1 MRFSIRHSFASAGQS
16 AGLMIC
22 GTSAPRH
29 ESILNEAQLKSVTT
43 PNSNE
48 KILLLDTNEETRRI
62 LVELLQSAGYETQ
75 ALPPN
80 AEGLASARQS
90 NPALLVMDEC
100 LPGAPCREMLAEW
113 KSASATQDVR
123 VILLVSGDATDRA
136 LAMDLGADDAVSR
149 PFDPQ
154 ELLSRVRAQLRAKR
168 TSDELRQKVEIA
180 VEGQQIAHTAFEA
193 LAVTEKMSKDASS
206 LNRALK
212 IGVTAILAIA
222 AVMAVI
228 FFVYSRST
236 QKEQKRATALIAR
249 LEAGFKSQQSLVAE
263 ARKLRG
269 SDSPAGPVPPVPQ
282 REALQQKAEQLK
294 AQISTA
300 DAQELKDLQKQ
311 LSDTNA
317 RLKKVEAEGSSAENI
332 IGANVSSVCLLHI
345 AVGFTEKDSGKRLR
359 YAGLNPQGEPIQD
372 SDGHPILTLEGPGP
386 EVRIDVFG
394 TGFIVG
400 PNGRVITNRHVA
412 QPWWKDD
419 QMTSL
424 INEGYQPEIAAI
436 RSYFPGSPHGFHAEI
451 DKISEE
457 ADLAT
462 MRVNLEG
469 LNLHAL
475 TFDDAATDTK
485 SGESIVSMG
494 YAAGLAAILART
506 DENTAQEIATKS
518 NGNVSAILD
527 ELARRNLIRPL
538 ITQGHVGDVLPDKIV
553 FDAQTTV
560 GGSGGP
566 LLNSNGKVIGIT
578 FAILAGFGGSNFG
591 IPARFTAS
599 LLR

>member
-1 MRFSIRHSFASAGQS
+1 MPPQ
-16 AGLMIC
+16 
-22 GTSAPRH
+22 
-29 ESILNEAQLKSVTT
+29 ESILNEAQFKSVTT
-43 PNSNE
+43 PNSKE
-48 KILLLDTNEETRRI
+48 KILLLDTNEGTRKI
-62 LVELLQSAGYETQ
+62 LVELLQSAGYEIQ
-75 ALPPN
+75 ALPAN
-80 AEGLASARQS
+80 AEGLASVRQS
-90 NPALLVMDEC
+90 NAALLIMDEC

-113 KSASATQDVR
+113 KSAPATQDVR

-136 LAMDLGADDAVSR
+136 LAMDLGADDAISR
-149 PFDPQ
+149 PFDAQ
-154 ELLSRVRAQLRAKR
+154 ETLARVRAQLRAKR
-168 TSDELRQKVEIA
+168 TSDELRQKVAIA
-180 VEGQQIAHTAFEA
+180 VEGQQLAHTAFEA
-193 LAVTEKMSKDASS
+193 LAVTEKMTKDASS

-212 IGVTAILAIA
+212 IGVTAILGVA
-222 AVMAVI
+222 AAMAVI

-236 QKEQKRATALIAR
+236 QKEQKRATAIIAR

-263 ARKLRG
+263 ARKLRTNQ
-269 SDSPAGPVPPVPQ
+269 PADAPATPPAPQ
-282 REALQQKAEQLK
+282 RDALQQKADQLK

-300 DAQELKDLQKQ
+300 DAEQLKDLQKQ
-311 LSDTNA
+311 LAETNA

-345 AVGFTEKDSGKRLR
+345 AVGFTEKDSGKRLH

-372 SDGHPILTLEGPGP
+372 SDGDPILTLEGPGP

-394 TGFIVG
+394 TGFIAG

-436 RSYFPGSPHGFHAEI
+436 RSYFPGSPRAFHAEI
-451 DKISEE
+451 DKISED

-475 TFDDAATDTK
+475 SFDDAANDTK
-485 SGESIVSMG
+485 SGESIVLMG

-506 DENTAQEIATKS
+506 DESTAQEIATKS
-518 NGNVSAILD
+518 GGDVSAILS

-566 LLNSNGKVIGIT
+566 LLNSEGKVIGIT
-578 FAILAGFGGSNFG
+578 FAILKGFGGSNFG
-591 IPARFTAS
+591 IPARFTAP
-599 LLR
+599 LLRQ

>member
-1 MRFSIRHSFASAGQS
+1 MD
-16 AGLMIC
+16 
-22 GTSAPRH
+22 
-29 ESILNEAQLKSVTT
+29 EAQTKSVTP
-43 PNSNE
+43 PNPND
-48 KILLLDTNEETRRI
+48 KILLLDTHEETRQTI
-62 LVELLQSAGYETQ
+62 VELLRSAGYHAE
-75 ALPPN
+75 ALQPN
-80 AEGLASARQS
+80 ADGLATARQS
-90 NPALLVMDEC
+90 NASILIMDEC
-100 LPGAPCREMLAEW
+100 LPGAPCREFLAEW
-113 KSASATQDVR
+113 KGTAATQDAR
-123 VILLVSGDATDRA
+123 VILLVSGDGTDRA
-136 LAMDLGADDAVSR
+136 LGLDLGADDVLSR
-149 PFDPQ
+149 PFDSQ
-154 ELLSRVRAQLRAKR
+154 ELLARVRAQLRAKR
-168 TSDELRQKVEIA
+168 AADELHQKVAIA
-180 VEGQQIAHTAFEA
+180 VEGQQLAHTAFEA

-212 IGVTAILAIA
+212 IGVSAILAVA
-222 AVMAVI
+222 GVMAII
-228 FFVYSRST
+228 FFAYSHSS
-236 QKEQKRATALIAR
+236 QKEQKRATAIIAR
-249 LEAGFKSQQSLVAE
+249 LEASFKSQQSLVAE
-263 ARKLRG
+263 ARKLRTTQPP
-269 SDSPAGPVPPVPQ
+269 SAPVTPPAPQ
-282 REALQQKAEQLK
+282 RDQLQQKADQLK

-300 DAQELKDLQKQ
+300 DAEELKDLQKQ
-311 LSDTNA
+311 LAETNA

-359 YAGLNPQGEPIQD
+359 YAGLNPQGDPIQD

-394 TGFIVG
+394 TGFLAG

-419 QMTSL
+419 QMTAL

-436 RSYFPGSPHGFHAEI
+436 RSYFPGSAHAFHTEI
-451 DKISEE
+451 DKISDE

-469 LNLHAL
+469 LNVHAL
-475 TFDDAATDTK
+475 TFDDAAADTK
-485 SGESIVSMG
+485 SGESIVLMG

-506 DENTAQEIATKS
+506 DESTVQEIATKS
-518 NGNVSAILD
+518 NGDVSAILD

-566 LLNSNGKVIGIT
+566 LLNSDGKVIGIT

-591 IPARFTAS
+591 IPARFTAP
-599 LLR
+599 LLRQ

>member
-1 MRFSIRHSFASAGQS
+1 M
-16 AGLMIC
+16 
-22 GTSAPRH
+22 
-29 ESILNEAQLKSVTT
+29 TT

-48 KILLLDTNEETRRI
+48 KILLLDTNEGTRKI
-62 LVELLQSAGYETQ
+62 LVELLQSAGYDVQ
-75 ALPPN
+75 VLPAN
-80 AEGLASARQS
+80 AEGLAAARES
-90 NPALLVMDEC
+90 NAALLIMDEC
-100 LPGAPCREMLAEW
+100 VPGAPCREMLAEW
-113 KSASATQDVR
+113 KSAAATQDVR
-123 VILLVSGDATDRA
+123 VILLVSDEATDRA
-136 LAMDLGADDAVSR
+136 LALDLGADDAVSR
-149 PFDPQ
+149 PFDAQ
-154 ELLSRVRAQLRAKR
+154 ETLARVRAQLRAKR
-168 TSDELRQKVEIA
+168 TSDELRQKVAIA
-180 VEGQQIAHTAFEA
+180 VEGQQLAHTAFEA
-193 LAVTEKMSKDASS
+193 LAVTEKMTKDASS

-212 IGVTAILAIA
+212 IGVSAILGVA

-236 QKEQKRATALIAR
+236 QKEQKRATAIIAR
-249 LEAGFKSQQSLVAE
+249 LEAGFKSQQGLVEE

-269 SDSPAGPVPPVPQ
+269 TQPPVASAASAAPQ
-282 REALQQKAEQLK
+282 RDALQQKADQLK

-300 DAQELKDLQKQ
+300 DTEQLKDLQKQ
-311 LSDTNA
+311 LAETNA
-317 RLKKVEAEGSSAENI
+317 RLKKIEAEGSSAENI

-345 AVGFTEKDSGKRLR
+345 AVGFTEKNSGKRLH

-372 SDGHPILTLEGPGP
+372 SDGDPILTLEGPGP

-394 TGFIVG
+394 TGFIAG

-419 QMTSL
+419 QMTAL

-436 RSYFPGSPHGFHAEI
+436 RSYFPGSPRAFHAEI
-451 DKISEE
+451 DKISED

-475 TFDDAATDTK
+475 SFDDAAADTK
-485 SGESIVSMG
+485 SGESIVLMG

-506 DENTAQEIATKS
+506 DESTAQEIATKS
-518 NGNVSAILD
+518 GGDVSAILS

-566 LLNSNGKVIGIT
+566 LLNSEGKVIGIT
-578 FAILAGFGGSNFG
+578 FAILKGFGGSNFG
-591 IPARFTAS
+591 IPARFTAP
-599 LLR
+599 LLRE

>member
-1 MRFSIRHSFASAGQS
+1 
-16 AGLMIC
+16 
-22 GTSAPRH
+22 
-29 ESILNEAQLKSVTT
+29 
-43 PNSNE
+43 
-48 KILLLDTNEETRRI
+48 
-62 LVELLQSAGYETQ
+62 
-75 ALPPN
+75 
-80 AEGLASARQS
+80 
-90 NPALLVMDEC
+90 MDEC
-100 LPGAPCREMLAEW
+100 VPGAPCREMLAEW
-113 KSASATQDVR
+113 KSAPATQDVR
-123 VILLVSGDATDRA
+123 VILLVSGEATDRA
-136 LAMDLGADDAVSR
+136 LAIDLGADDAVSR

-154 ELLSRVRAQLRAKR
+154 ELLARVRAQLRAKR
-168 TSDELRQKVEIA
+168 TSDELRQKVAIA

-193 LAVTEKMSKDASS
+193 LAVTEKMTKDASS

-212 IGVTAILAIA
+212 IGVTAILGVA

-228 FFVYSRST
+228 FFVYSHST
-236 QKEQKRATALIAR
+236 QKEQKRATAIIAR

-263 ARKLRG
+263 ARKLR
-269 SDSPAGPVPPVPQ
+269 SSQPPDASATPAAPQ
-282 REALQQKAEQLK
+282 RDALQQKADQLK

-300 DAQELKDLQKQ
+300 DAEQLKDLQKQ
-311 LSDTNA
+311 LAETNA

-345 AVGFTEKDSGKRLR
+345 AVGFTEKNSGKRLH

-372 SDGHPILTLEGPGP
+372 SDGDPILTLEGPGP

-394 TGFIVG
+394 TGFIAG

-419 QMTSL
+419 QMTAL

-436 RSYFPGSPHGFHAEI
+436 RSYFPGSPRAFHAEI
-451 DKISEE
+451 DKISED

-475 TFDDAATDTK
+475 SFDDAAADTK
-485 SGESIVSMG
+485 SGESIVLMG

-506 DENTAQEIATKS
+506 DESTAQEIATKS
-518 NGNVSAILD
+518 GGDVSAILS

-566 LLNSNGKVIGIT
+566 LLNSEGKVIGIT
-578 FAILAGFGGSNFG
+578 FAILKGFGGSNFG
-591 IPARFTAS
+591 IPARFTAP
-599 LLR
+599 LLRQ

>member
-1 MRFSIRHSFASAGQS
+1 V
-16 AGLMIC
+16 
-22 GTSAPRH
+22 TP
-29 ESILNEAQLKSVTT
+29 LN
-43 PNSNE
+43 PNE
-48 KILLLDTNEETRRI
+48 KILLLDTHEDARQVI
-62 LVELLQSAGYETQ
+62 VELLLSAGYNAE
-75 ALPPN
+75 ALQPN

-90 NPALLVMDEC
+90 NAAVLIMDEC
-100 LPGAPCREMLAEW
+100 LPGAPCREFLAEW
-113 KSASATQDVR
+113 KGAAATQDAR
-123 VILLVSGDATDRA
+123 VILLVSGDATDRSHG
-136 LAMDLGADDAVSR
+136 LDLGADDAISR

-154 ELLSRVRAQLRAKR
+154 ELLARVRAQLRAKR
-168 TSDELRQKVEIA
+168 AADELRQKVAIA

-212 IGVTAILAIA
+212 IGVSAILAVA

-228 FFVYSRST
+228 FFIYSHSS
-236 QKEQKRATALIAR
+236 QKEQKRATAIIAR
-249 LEAGFKSQQSLVAE
+249 LEASFKSQQSLVAE
-263 ARKLRG
+263 ARKLR
-269 SDSPAGPVPPVPQ
+269 SSQPSASTTPAAPQ
-282 REALQQKAEQLK
+282 RDALQQKADQLK

-300 DAQELKDLQKQ
+300 DAQQLKDLQKQ
-311 LSDTNA
+311 LAETNA
-317 RLKKVEAEGSSAENI
+317 RLKKVESEGSSAENI

-345 AVGFTEKDSGKRLR
+345 AVGFTEKGSGKRLH

-372 SDGHPILTLEGPGP
+372 SDGDPILTLDGPGP

-394 TGFIVG
+394 TGFIAG
-400 PNGRVITNRHVA
+400 SNGRVITNRHVA

-419 QMTSL
+419 QMTAL

-436 RSYFPGSPHGFHAEI
+436 RSYFPDSPRAFHAEI
-451 DKISEE
+451 DKISED

-462 MRVNLEG
+462 IRVNLEG
-469 LNLHAL
+469 LSLRSL
-475 TFDDAATDTK
+475 TFDDAAGDTK
-485 SGESIVSMG
+485 SGESIVLMG
-494 YAAGLAAILART
+494 YAAGLPAILARA
-506 DENTAQEIATKS
+506 DETSAQEIAAKS
-518 NGNVSAILD
+518 GGNVAGILD

-566 LLNSNGKVIGIT
+566 LLNSEGKVIGIT
-578 FAILAGFGGSNFG
+578 FAILEGFGGSNFG

-599 LLR
+599 LLRQ

>member
-1 MRFSIRHSFASAGQS
+1 MRFPARYSFALAGRSAT
-16 AGLMIC
+16 LMIC
-22 GTSAPRH
+22 GTSTPPQ

-43 PNSNE
+43 SNSNA

-113 KSASATQDVR
+113 KSAAATQDVR
-123 VILLVSGDATDRA
+123 VILLVSGDAADRA

-154 ELLSRVRAQLRAKR
+154 ELLARVRAELRAKR
-168 TSDELRQKVEIA
+168 RSDELRQKVEMA
-180 VEGQQIAHTAFEA
+180 VEVQQIAHKAFEA
-193 LAVTEKMSKDASS
+193 IAVTEKMTKDASS

-212 IGVTAILAIA
+212 IGVSAILAVA
-222 AVMAVI
+222 AVMAII

-269 SDSPAGPVPPVPQ
+269 SDSPVAPAPPVPQ
-282 REALQQKAEQLK
+282 REALQQKADQLK

-345 AVGFTEKDSGKRLR
+345 AVAFTEKDSGKRLR

-372 SDGHPILTLEGPGP
+372 SDGHPILTLE
-386 EVRIDVFG
+386 
-394 TGFIVG
+394 
-400 PNGRVITNRHVA
+400 
-412 QPWWKDD
+412 
-419 QMTSL
+419 
-424 INEGYQPEIAAI
+424 
-436 RSYFPGSPHGFHAEI
+436 
-451 DKISEE
+451 
-457 ADLAT
+457 
-462 MRVNLEG
+462 
-469 LNLHAL
+469 
-475 TFDDAATDTK
+475 
-485 SGESIVSMG
+485 
-494 YAAGLAAILART
+494 
-506 DENTAQEIATKS
+506 
-518 NGNVSAILD
+518 
-527 ELARRNLIRPL
+527 
-538 ITQGHVGDVLPDKIV
+538 
-553 FDAQTTV
+553 
-560 GGSGGP
+560 
-566 LLNSNGKVIGIT
+566 
-578 FAILAGFGGSNFG
+578 
-591 IPARFTAS
+591 
-599 LLR
+599 

>member
-1 MRFSIRHSFASAGQS
+1 MPPQ
-16 AGLMIC
+16 
-22 GTSAPRH
+22 
-29 ESILNEAQLKSVTT
+29 ESILNEAQLKSVTP

-48 KILLLDTNEETRRI
+48 KILLLDTNEETRKI
-62 LVELLQSAGYETQ
+62 LVELLQSAGYDTQ
-75 ALPPN
+75 TLPAN

-90 NPALLVMDEC
+90 NAALLIMDEC
-100 LPGAPCREMLAEW
+100 IPGAPCREMLAEW
-113 KSASATQDVR
+113 KSAPATQEVR
-123 VILLVSGDATDRA
+123 VILLVSGEAIDRA

-168 TSDELRQKVEIA
+168 TSDELLHKVAIA

-193 LAVTEKMSKDASS
+193 LAVTEKMTKDASS

-212 IGVTAILAIA
+212 IGVTAILGVA

-228 FFVYSRST
+228 FFVYSHST
-236 QKEQKRATALIAR
+236 QKEQKRATAIIAR
-249 LEAGFKSQQSLVAE
+249 LEASFKTQQSLVAE
-263 ARKLRG
+263 ARKLRSSQPPDG
-269 SDSPAGPVPPVPQ
+269 SSVSAAAPAPQ
-282 REALQQKAEQLK
+282 RDALQQKADQLK

-300 DAQELKDLQKQ
+300 DAEQLKDLQKQ
-311 LSDTNA
+311 LAETNA

-345 AVGFTEKDSGKRLR
+345 AVGFTEKGSGKRLH

-372 SDGHPILTLEGPGP
+372 SDGDPILTLEGPGP

-394 TGFIVG
+394 TGFIAG

-436 RSYFPGSPHGFHAEI
+436 RSYFPGSPRAFHAEI
-451 DKISEE
+451 DKISED

-475 TFDDAATDTK
+475 SFDDAANDTK
-485 SGESIVSMG
+485 SGESIVLMG

-506 DENTAQEIATKS
+506 DESTAQEIATKS
-518 NGNVSAILD
+518 GGDVSAILS

-566 LLNSNGKVIGIT
+566 LLNSEGKVIGIT
-578 FAILAGFGGSNFG
+578 FAILKGFGGSNFG
-591 IPARFTAS
+591 IPARFTAP
-599 LLR
+599 LLRQ

>member
-1 MRFSIRHSFASAGQS
+1 MDE
-16 AGLMIC
+16 
-22 GTSAPRH
+22 APT
-29 ESILNEAQLKSVTT
+29 NNVTP

-48 KILLLDTNEETRRI
+48 KILLLDTHEDTRQSI
-62 LVELLQSAGYETQ
+62 VELLRSAGYQ
-75 ALPPN
+75 AEALQPN
-80 AEGLASARQS
+80 ADGLATARQS
-90 NPALLVMDEC
+90 NAAVLIMDEC
-100 LPGAPCREMLAEW
+100 LPGAPCREFLAEW
-113 KSASATQDVR
+113 KGTAATQDAR

-136 LAMDLGADDAVSR
+136 LALDLGADDAISR
-149 PFDPQ
+149 PIDPQ
-154 ELLSRVRAQLRAKR
+154 ELLARVRAQLRAKR
-168 TSDELRQKVEIA
+168 AADELHQKVEIA

-212 IGVTAILAIA
+212 IGVGAILAVA
-222 AVMAVI
+222 GVMAVI
-228 FFVYSRST
+228 FFVYSHSS
-236 QKEQKRATALIAR
+236 QKEQKRATAIIAR
-249 LEAGFKSQQSLVAE
+249 LEASFKSQQSLVAE
-263 ARKLRG
+263 ARKLRT
-269 SDSPAGPVPPVPQ
+269 SQDSGPVTAPAPQ
-282 REALQQKAEQLK
+282 RDALQQKADQLK

-300 DAQELKDLQKQ
+300 DAEELKDLQKE
-311 LSDTNA
+311 LAETNS

-332 IGANVSSVCLLHI
+332 IGADVSSVCLLHI
-345 AVGFTEKDSGKRLR
+345 AVGFTEKESGKRLH
-359 YAGLNPQGEPIQD
+359 YAGLNPKGEPIQD
-372 SDGHPILTLEGPGP
+372 SDGDPILTLEGPGP

-394 TGFIVG
+394 TGFLAG

-419 QMTSL
+419 QMTAL
-424 INEGYQPEIAAI
+424 INEGYQPEIASI
-436 RSYFPGSPHGFHAEI
+436 RSYFPNAPRAFHTEI
-451 DKISEE
+451 DKISDE

-475 TFDDAATDTK
+475 TFDDAAADTK
-485 SGESIVSMG
+485 SGESIVLMG

-506 DENTAQEIATKS
+506 DEATVQEIATKS
-518 NGNVSAILD
+518 NGEVSAILD

-566 LLNSNGKVIGIT
+566 LLNSDGKVIGIT

-591 IPARFTAS
+591 IPARFTAP
-599 LLR
+599 LLRQ